1 MSEKID
7 VLQARVKEDTEP
19 VHAHNDIPDIK
30 INSDLSVSETS
41 IAARKSREPDA
52 DGDVKPF
59 GLSDKL
65 ENDLEI
71 KEKIPDSEI
80 EQMAQDIISKDGI

>member
-19 VHAHNDIPDIK
+19 VHAYNDMPDIK
-30 INSDLSVSETS
+30 INSDLSVSETV
-41 IAARKSREPDA
+41 AVRKSREPDA

-65 ENDLEI
+65 DNDLEI
-71 KEKIPDSEI
+71 KEKVSDSEI
-80 EQMAQDIISKDGI
+80 EQMAQDAISEDGI

>member
-7 VLQARVKEDTEP
+7 VLQARIKEDAEP
-19 VHAHNDIPDIK
+19 VHAHNDMPDIK

-41 IAARKSREPDA
+41 IVVRKSREPDA

-65 ENDLEI
+65 ENYIKLEL
-71 KEKIPDSEI
+71 EVWS
-80 EQMAQDIISKDGI
+80 

>member
-19 VHAHNDIPDIK
+19 VHAYNDMPDIK
-30 INSDLSVSETS
+30 INSDLSVSETG
-41 IAARKSREPDA
+41 AAPRTSREPTA

-65 ENDLEI
+65 DNYIKLEL
-71 KEKIPDSEI
+71 EVWS
-80 EQMAQDIISKDGI
+80 

>member
-1 MSEKID
+1 MSEKIN
-7 VLQARVKEDTEP
+7 VLQVKIKEEHEG
-19 VHAHNDIPDIK
+19 VHSRSDMPDIK
-30 INSDLSVSETS
+30 INSDLSVSEIVPS
-41 IAARKSREPDA
+41 VRALCEPDA
-52 DGDVKPF
+52 DGGVKPF

-80 EQMAQDIISKDGI
+80 EQMAQDAVSENGI

>member
-19 VHAHNDIPDIK
+19 VHAYNDMPDIK

-52 DGDVKPF
+52 DDDVKPF

-65 ENDLEI
+65 DNYIKLEL
-71 KEKIPDSEI
+71 EVWS
-80 EQMAQDIISKDGI
+80 

>member
-7 VLQARVKEDTEP
+7 VLQARVKEDAEP
-19 VHAHNDIPDIK
+19 VHAHNDMPDIK
-30 INSDLSVSETS
+30 ISSDLSVSENG
-41 IAARKSREPDA
+41 IAVRKSREPDA

-80 EQMAQDIISKDGI
+80 EQMAQDIISENGI

>member
-19 VHAHNDIPDIK
+19 VHAYNDMPDIK
-30 INSDLSVSETS
+30 INSDLSVSETGT
-41 IAARKSREPDA
+41 APRTSREPDT
-52 DGDVKPF
+52 DGNVKPF

-80 EQMAQDIISKDGI
+80 EQMAQDIISENGI

>member
-19 VHAHNDIPDIK
+19 MHAYNDMPDIK
-30 INSDLSVSETS
+30 INSDLSVSETV
-41 IAARKSREPDA
+41 AVRKSREPDA

-65 ENDLEI
+65 DNDLEI
-71 KEKIPDSEI
+71 KEKVSDSEI
-80 EQMAQDIISKDGI
+80 EQMAQDAISEDGI

>member
-19 VHAHNDIPDIK
+19 VHAHNDMPDIK

-41 IAARKSREPDA
+41 IVVRKSREPDA

-65 ENDLEI
+65 ENYIKLEL
-71 KEKIPDSEI
+71 EVWS
-80 EQMAQDIISKDGI
+80 

>member
-19 VHAHNDIPDIK
+19 VHAYNDMPDIK
-30 INSDLSVSETS
+30 INSDLSVSETG

-59 GLSDKL
+59 GLSEKLDK
-65 ENDLEI
+65 DLEI

-80 EQMAQDIISKDGI
+80 EQMTQDAISENGI

>member
-7 VLQARVKEDTEP
+7 VLQARIKEDAEP
-19 VHAHNDIPDIK
+19 VHAHNDMPDIK
-30 INSDLSVSETS
+30 INSDLSVSETG
-41 IAARKSREPDA
+41 IAVRKSREPDA

-65 ENDLEI
+65 ENYIKLEL
-71 KEKIPDSEI
+71 EVWS
-80 EQMAQDIISKDGI
+80 

>member
-19 VHAHNDIPDIK
+19 MHAYNDMPDIK
-30 INSDLSVSETS
+30 INSDLSVSETG
-41 IAARKSREPDA
+41 IAVRKSREPDA

-65 ENDLEI
+65 DNDLEI

-80 EQMAQDIISKDGI
+80 EQMAQDAISEDGI

>member
-19 VHAHNDIPDIK
+19 VHAHNDTPDIK

-41 IAARKSREPDA
+41 TAPRTSREPAA
-52 DGDVKPF
+52 DGNVKPF

-65 ENDLEI
+65 ENYIKLEL
-71 KEKIPDSEI
+71 EVWS
-80 EQMAQDIISKDGI
+80 